1 MQRET
6 PAEKASLSVGR
17 RIGYG
22 LLGGSGYR
30 RIGAAAVGT
39 YPAFLLIAAATA
51 TALAVLL
58 AVGTARALRD
68 IGAAW
73 SHVPDFTF
81 QAGKLTLEPGARPPI
96 RVRRGGAVIVLA
108 PAAPAHS
115 DLLGPASVGLALTDR
130 EMILRTG
137 SSNAERVI
145 PTTALGTAA
154 LTKATLG
161 KLLHR
166 LAGFGVWV
174 GALATVVYS
183 ILRDFVRAAIVAW
196 LGLTAVR
203 MAGRDPGWP
212 QAWRVGLAAW
222 TLPLLAEV
230 IRVAIPI
237 PEWSLWLIAAV
248 YAVSGCLQ
256 LGIPAGP

>member
-6 PAEKASLSVGR
+6 PAEEASLSVGR

-22 LLGGSGYR
+22 LLGGAGYR
-30 RIGAAAVGT
+30 RIGAAAAGT
-39 YPAFLLIAAATA
+39 YPAFLLIAAVTA

-58 AVGTARALRD
+58 ALGTSRALHD

-73 SHVPDFTF
+73 PRVPDFTF
-81 QAGKLTLEPGARPPI
+81 QGGQLTLEPGARPPV
-96 RVRRGGAVIVLA
+96 RVRRGRAVIVLA
-108 PAAPAHS
+108 PAAAAHS
-115 DLLGPASVGLALTDR
+115 DLLGPASVGMALTDR
-130 EMILRTG
+130 ELILRTG
-137 SSNAERVI
+137 GNSAERVI
-145 PTTALGTAA
+145 PMTALGSAA

-161 KLLHR
+161 NLLHR
-166 LAGFGVWV
+166 LADFGVWI

-196 LGLTAVR
+196 LGLIAVR

-230 IRVAIPI
+230 IRAAVPI

-256 LGIPAGP
+256 LGTPAGP